1 MLTSDKIL
9 SMIEKRVETL
19 NKLLDAYED
28 LNDWTKIKE
37 TRGGRDQLLYLK
49 RDILK
54 EIDDAQK
61 GKN

>member
-19 NKLLDAYED
+19 NKLLEAYED
-28 LNDWTKIKE
+28 LKDWTKIRE

-49 RDILK
+49 KDILK

>member
-54 EIDDAQK
+54 EIEKSSEKQ
-61 GKN
+61 